1 MIYNK
6 TNLIPIFLILS
17 FAASYLFGEDSL
29 GGAKHDYLFHEKF
42 IKQFSEDFFYTFINY
57 GNGDYYA
64 RNSPIFYI
72 LFSKIYNLIPNFT
85 FIRYLNFLIIF
96 PLLFLFFKCLKIK
109 FKNLDNQSITLL
121 CSIILLSPTVRS
133 LTVWPY
139 PFIYALTFFLLSIF
153 YFLKFEECNHDETQ
167 KKYCY
172 LNILFLS
179 ISGYFTPNFAIF
191 SVYFFY
197 LYFLKYNFSKEI
209 LKIIVLNF
217 ILALPALYYIVFND
231 FYLFKY
237 ETINSG
243 ELTQMEKYNLSNKI
257 IIITTIL
264 FLYLIPYFS
273 KIRFIKHFK
282 NYKFNFKKFI
292 FILSFFLINVFFFNF
307 EKNNG
312 GGIIYHFSNFI
323 LGNNFFLFFVF
334 GIGIFFINILIL
346 PKIKNYLLLSLLIIY
361 NLQYTIYLKYF
372 DPIIIILLL
381 FFIKLNPN
389 LTNKLNKTSKG
400 IFVLYLIIY
409 LMSLSKKYLNYI

>member
-17 FAASYLFGEDSL
+17 FAVSYLFGEDSL

-72 LFSKIYNLIPNFT
+72 LFSKIYSLIPNFT

-153 YFLKFEECNHDETQ
+153 YFLKFEECNHDEAQ

-179 ISGYFTPNFAIF
+179 ISAYFTPNFAIF

-209 LKIIVLNF
+209 LKIIFLNF

-237 ETINSG
+237 ETI
-243 ELTQMEKYNLSNKI
+243 EVTQMEKYNLSNKI

-282 NYKFNFKKFI
+282 NYKFNFKQLI
-292 FILSFFLINVFFFNF
+292 FILCFFLTNVFFFNF
-307 EKNNG
+307 EKNAG

-323 LGNNFFLFFVF
+323 LGNNFLLFIVF
-334 GIGIFFINILIL
+334 GIGIFLINILIL

-381 FFIKLNPN
+381 FFFKLNPN
-389 LTNKLNKTSKG
+389 LTNELNKTSKG
-400 IFVLYLIIY
+400 IFALYLIIY
-409 LMSLSKKYLNYI
+409 FMSLSKKYLNYI

>member
-6 TNLIPIFLILS
+6 TNLIPVFLILS
-17 FAASYLFGEDSL
+17 FIASYLFGEDSL

-153 YFLKFEECNHDETQ
+153 YFLKFEECNHDEAQ

-209 LKIIVLNF
+209 LKIIFLNF

-237 ETINSG
+237 ETI
-243 ELTQMEKYNLSNKI
+243 EVTQMEKYNLSNKI

-282 NYKFNFKKFI
+282 NYKFNFKQFI
-292 FILSFFLINVFFFNF
+292 CILFFFLINVFFFNF

-323 LGNNFFLFFVF
+323 LGNNFLLFIVF
-334 GIGIFFINILIL
+334 GIGIFLINILIL
-346 PKIKNYLLLSLLIIY
+346 PKIKNYLLLFLLIIY
-361 NLQYTIYLKYF
+361 NLQYSIYLKYF

-381 FFIKLNPN
+381 FFFKLNPN
-389 LTNKLNKTSKG
+389 LTNELNKTSKG
-400 IFVLYLIIY
+400 IFALYLIIY
-409 LMSLSKKYLNYI
+409 FMSLSKKYLNYI

>member
-17 FAASYLFGEDSL
+17 FAVSYLFGEDSL

-72 LFSKIYNLIPNFT
+72 LFSKIYSLIPNFT

-109 FKNLDNQSITLL
+109 FKKLDNQSITLL

-153 YFLKFEECNHDETQ
+153 YFLKFEECNHYETQ

-237 ETINSG
+237 ETT
-243 ELTQMEKYNLSNKI
+243 ELTQIEKYNLSNKI

-282 NYKFNFKKFI
+282 NYKFNFKQFI
-292 FILSFFLINVFFFNF
+292 FILCFFLTNVFFFQF
-307 EKNNG
+307 
-312 GGIIYHFSNFI
+312 
-323 LGNNFFLFFVF
+323 
-334 GIGIFFINILIL
+334 
-346 PKIKNYLLLSLLIIY
+346 
-361 NLQYTIYLKYF
+361 
-372 DPIIIILLL
+372 
-381 FFIKLNPN
+381 
-389 LTNKLNKTSKG
+389 
-400 IFVLYLIIY
+400 
-409 LMSLSKKYLNYI
+409 